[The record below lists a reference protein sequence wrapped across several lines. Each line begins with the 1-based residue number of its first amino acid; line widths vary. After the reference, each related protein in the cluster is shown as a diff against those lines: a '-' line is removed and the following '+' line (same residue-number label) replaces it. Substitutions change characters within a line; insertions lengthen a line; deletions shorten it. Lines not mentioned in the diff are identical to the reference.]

1 MSAAMKSINVDVIQT
16 LAGPQIVRETFAA
29 TGLTPNGA
37 NTVAFPVPLPLS
49 TLPLRVFLTPVGN
62 GAAGALVSLDTSQGA
77 ADPTNSFAGGKLG
90 FDRNN
95 VYVYVGNASEFQVT
109 FEYAGE

>member
-1 MSAAMKSINVDVIQT
+1 MSAQMKSINLDVSQT
-16 LAGPQIVRETFAA
+16 CQGPWVIRETFAA

-37 NTVAFPVPLPLS
+37 ETVPFPQALQGV
-49 TLPLRVFLTPVGN
+49 PLRVFLTAVGN

-90 FDRNN
+90 FDQNN
-95 VYVYVGNASEFQVT
+95 LYVYIGNASEFQVT
-109 FEYAGE
+109 VEYNGQ

>member
-1 MSAAMKSINVDVIQT
+1 MSAQMKSINVDVIQT
-16 LAGPQIVRETFAA
+16 LAGPQVVRETFAA

-37 NTVAFPVPLPLS
+37 NTVPFPVPLPIV
-49 TLPLRVFLTPVGN
+49 PLRVFLIPVGD

-90 FDRNN
+90 FDQNN
-95 VYVYVGNASEFQVT
+95 LYVYIGNASEFQVT
-109 FEYAGE
+109 VEYNGQ